1 MPKYFILRSGN
12 SNFYN
17 IFVRVRHKAG
27 ELADRLLLVFSS
39 PKNPSVFGRHCPR
52 DGKGEAEE
60 EGYGVILW
68 GFQEILW
75 DFNVL

>member
-1 MPKYFILRSGN
+1 MI
-12 SNFYN
+12 NFM
-17 IFVRVRHKAG
+17 G
-27 ELADRLLLVFSS
+27 LSS
-39 PKNPSVFGRHCPR
+39 PTGCSWSFRLRKNRLFLGDAVQNRSR
-52 DGKGEAEE
+52 DGKAEAKAEV